1 MDGKIAVLG
10 VVIAGVLA
18 TIVEE
23 GKYTQDDT
31 VIGITLLLTLVAF
44 NDPRLTPGSP
54 LEQMAKAFPKG
65 LCTPPPTLRGGGF
78 ALGAHPRPP
87 T

>member
-1 MDGKIAVLG
+1 VNGKIAVLG

-31 VIGITLLLTLVAF
+31 VIGIT
-44 NDPRLTPGSP
+44 
-54 LEQMAKAFPKG
+54 
-65 LCTPPPTLRGGGF
+65 CC
-78 ALGAHPRPP
+78 
-87 T
+87 